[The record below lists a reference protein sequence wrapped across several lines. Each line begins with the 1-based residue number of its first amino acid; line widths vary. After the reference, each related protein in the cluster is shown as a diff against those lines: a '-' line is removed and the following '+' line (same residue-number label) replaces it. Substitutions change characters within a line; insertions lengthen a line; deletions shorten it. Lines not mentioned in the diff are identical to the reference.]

1 MTFKSKAENLELVRS
16 DKSFKKDLKIPKFF
30 FFKKK
35 DLKENINKIYVFLNK
50 NDCILRSSSQS
61 EDKKNKSNAGLFD
74 SFILKQKSP
83 KKLIDDRL
91 LKICS
96 KLKDNDQILVQK
108 SISSVSYSGVIFS
121 SDFRTNS
128 PYISLEYD
136 KSGKTNYITS
146 GKKKVEYKSFIY
158 KKKILKKKKFSF
170 IQKIVLKL
178 EKKFNLNRIDIEF
191 AVKGKIFYLFQVRPL
206 PNPQN
211 KKQVNLNS
219 SLVNIEKK
227 IKKLKNKKHDLYGSD
242 TIFSNMSDWNPA
254 EMIGN
259 KPSAL
264 AISLYKEIITNSVWS
279 RQRLNYGYK
288 DCKSNVLMFD
298 FLGSPYIDLRT
309 DLNSFLPF
317 NLNSKISNKTINYCI
332 KKLKKEKFL
341 HDKIEFSLI
350 DTCYTPETTIKLN
363 KFLSKKD
370 TKNYSNLLL
379 DLTNNIILQK
389 KLNEDLLQINIFEK
403 DLEDIKNAKYNSIEK
418 IYKYIYL
425 LKNKGTLAFA
435 GIARCAFIAKSI
447 LDYLYRN
454 NFVKEKDYY
463 NIFKS
468 LDTISNQLNN
478 DLYLLSKKKIK
489 KKNFLKKYGHIR
501 PSMYDINSKNYS
513 EGFNQ
518 YFDLKTV
525 KALNYYEHKNLK
537 LNIDEKK
544 FASFGYKFS
553 VPEFLKFCQLSIS
566 NRENS
571 KNSFSK
577 GINLIFNE
585 LKKLVVELKLNPSN
599 LSLVDIQL
607 ILNSHSKLKPL
618 KLAKEIKINILE
630 NKKNQKILNN
640 LNFPDIITHSDD
652 VYHFDSLSIKENFV
666 TEKLIEGKL
675 LQLDNQKSFTKN
687 LENKIILMKSA
698 DPGFDFIF
706 SRSIKGFITAFG
718 GANSHMSIR
727 ALEQDI
733 PAVIGVGL
741 EKFNQL
747 KNSKK
752 VLIDCK
758 NKKLIF

>member
-1 MTFKSKAENLELVRS
+1 MTFKSIAENLGLVRG
-16 DKSFKKDLKIPKFF
+16 DKSLRKVLKIPKFF

-35 DLKENINKIYVFLNK
+35 NLKKNLNKIYDFLNK
-50 NDCILRSSSQS
+50 NDCILRSSSLN

-74 SFILKQKSP
+74 SFILKKKSP
-83 KKLIDDRL
+83 AKLIENRL
-91 LKICS
+91 KKICLKI
-96 KLKDNDQILVQK
+96 KDNDHILVQK
-108 SISSVSYSGVIFS
+108 FISSVSYSGVIFS
-121 SDFRTNS
+121 SDIRTNS

-136 KSGKTNYITS
+136 KSGKTDYITS
-146 GKKKVEYKSFIY
+146 GKKKVECKSFIY
-158 KKKILKKKKFSF
+158 KKKFLKKKKFSF

-178 EKKFNLNRIDIEF
+178 EKKFNFNRIDIEF

-206 PNPQN
+206 PNPHGR
-211 KKQVNLNS
+211 KQINLDS
-219 SLVNIEKK
+219 VLVNIEKK
-227 IKKLKNKKHDLYGSD
+227 IKKLKKKKHDLYGSD

-259 KPSAL
+259 KPSPL

-288 DCKSNVLMFD
+288 DCQSNVLMFD

-317 NLNSKISNKTINYCI
+317 DLNSKISNKTIDYCI

-350 DTCYTPETTIKLN
+350 ETCYTPETPKRLK
-363 KFLSKKD
+363 KFLSKKES
-370 TKNYSNLLL
+370 KNYSNLLL

-389 KLNEDLLQINIFEK
+389 KLNRELQQIDIFEK
-403 DLEDIKNAKYNSIEK
+403 DLEDIKNTKYNSIEK

-435 GIARCAFIAKSI
+435 GIARCAFIAKAI

-454 NFVKEKDYY
+454 NFVKEKDYSK
-463 NIFKS
+463 IFKS
-468 LDTISNQLNN
+468 LDTISNQLNSE
-478 DLYLLSKKKIK
+478 LYFLSKKKIK
-489 KKNFLKKYGHIR
+489 KNEFLKKYGHIR
-501 PSMYDINSKNYS
+501 PSMYDIKSKNYS

-518 YFDLKTV
+518 YFNLKTV
-525 KALNYYEHKNLK
+525 KPSNNNKHKNIK

-544 FASFGYKFS
+544 FASLGYKFS
-553 VPEFLKFCQLSIS
+553 ISEFLKFCQLSFA

-585 LKKLVVELKLNPSN
+585 LKKLGNELKINLSN

-618 KLAKEIKINILE
+618 KLANEIKINVIE
-630 NKKNQKILNN
+630 NKKNQEILNN
-640 LNFPDIITHSDD
+640 LSFPDIITHSDD
-652 VYHFDSLSIKENFV
+652 VYHFDSLNIKENFV
-666 TEKLIEGKL
+666 TEKFIEGKL
-675 LQLDNQKSFTKN
+675 LQLDNPKSFTKD
-687 LENKIILMKSA
+687 LEDKVILIKSA

-706 SRSIKGFITAFG
+706 SRRIKGFITAFG

-752 VLIDCK
+752 ALIDCK